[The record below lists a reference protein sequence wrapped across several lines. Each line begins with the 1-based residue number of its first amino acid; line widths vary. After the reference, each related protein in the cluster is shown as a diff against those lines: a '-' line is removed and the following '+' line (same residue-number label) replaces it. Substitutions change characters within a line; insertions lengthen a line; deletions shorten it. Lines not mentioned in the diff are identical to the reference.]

1 MTDGEVIDRIERA
14 ELFAKKLRGVI
25 EVVAAGPCADA
36 QAAGLRRI
44 ATRFVTPEW
53 AKRVTC

>member
-1 MTDGEVIDRIERA
+1 MDRIERGA
-14 ELFAKKLRGVI
+14 LFAKKLRGVI

-44 ATRFVTPEW
+44 ATRLVIPER